1 MLWWTSWSFSKKGD
15 RYYRN
20 PSYGNTLDQFLN
32 QKNITFPSI
41 IVFVLQQKFTQKWI
55 FAVNLLTLRPFKM
68 QVTESTVLGD
78 S

>member
-1 MLWWTSWSFSKKGD
+1 MATHFMSMRSEIWGAVVAET
-15 RYYRN
+15 
-20 PSYGNTLDQFLN
+20 TLDTFLN

-55 FAVNLLTLRPFKM
+55 FAVNLFTLRPFKM